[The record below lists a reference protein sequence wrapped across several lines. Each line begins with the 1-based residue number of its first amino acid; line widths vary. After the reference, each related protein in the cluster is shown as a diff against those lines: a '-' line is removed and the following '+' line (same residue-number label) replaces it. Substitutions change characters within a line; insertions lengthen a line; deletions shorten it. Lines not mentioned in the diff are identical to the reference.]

1 MYNLTATYPLNP
13 SKMKERLDRVLELAR
28 NLSTIQES
36 EPYVQSL
43 LSAAVELTESE
54 TASILNYDAEIQEL
68 RFAAVP
74 WYHRDALKLVG
85 VPVEGSAAGWVIQE
99 KLPLVIADV
108 SHDSRHFVAADRIS
122 DFHTRSILAV
132 PLFYKGKVIGVF
144 EALNKTGGGEYT
156 DDDVVIMETLA
167 SLAVAATQNELL
179 ERRIQTSYEE
189 VAELDRLKSDFI
201 AITSHELR
209 TPLGLILGHAT
220 FLREVLGEAHY
231 EQLDSIIRNATKLKD
246 IVENLSNVD
255 NYQSG
260 VARLRQNRISVSQVI
275 QDVATAFQEIAAEK
289 AIDLKVNTGSNDLLM
304 EGDGTKIGIALSNLI
319 KNALTFTNN
328 GGQVHVTAEAVPG
341 YVKVSVMDNGVGIP
355 SSDLPRVFER
365 FFQVESHLTRRHGG
379 MGLGLAVAKAMIE
392 MHSGRIWAE
401 SVEGKGSN
409 FTFLLPLDVPQSTA
423 VSP

>member
-1 MYNLTATYPLNP
+1 MPIQ
-13 SKMKERLDRVLELAR
+13 MKERLDRVIDLTRSLSATQEL
-28 NLSTIQES
+28 
-36 EPYVQSL
+36 EPYLQSL

-54 TASILNYDAEIQEL
+54 TASILDYDPETQEL

-85 VPVEGSAAGWVIQE
+85 VPLEGSVAGWVIQE
-99 KLPLVIADV
+99 RQPLIVSDV
-108 SHDSRHFVAADRIS
+108 SNDPRHFSTVDRKS
-122 DFHTRSILAV
+122 NFQTNSILAV
-132 PLFYKGKVIGVF
+132 PLFYRSRVIGVF
-144 EALNKTGGGEYT
+144 EALNKTGSGAYT
-156 DDDVVIMETLA
+156 EDDTLILETLA
-167 SLAVAATQNELL
+167 SLAVVAMQNDLL

-260 VARLRQNRISVSQVI
+260 AARIRQRKISMARVI
-275 QDVATAFQEIAAEK
+275 QDVTTSFQEIAAEK
-289 AIDLKVNTGSNDLLM
+289 AIALKVNTGQTELLM
-304 EGDGTKIGIALSNLI
+304 EGDATKIGIALSNLL
-319 KNALTFTNN
+319 KNALTFTNT
-328 GGQVHVTAEAVPG
+328 GGQVLVSAEAVPG
-341 YVKVSVMDNGVGIP
+341 YVKVSVTDNGVGIP
-355 SSDLPRVFER
+355 AADLPRVFER

-379 MGLGLAVAKAMIE
+379 MGLGLAVAKAMVDI
-392 MHSGRIWAE
+392 HNGRIWAE

-409 FTFLLPLDVPQSTA
+409 FTFLLPLDVQGA
-423 VSP
+423 GGVAH

>member
-1 MYNLTATYPLNP
+1 MPIQ
-13 SKMKERLDRVLELAR
+13 MKERLDRVIDLTRSLSATQEL
-28 NLSTIQES
+28 
-36 EPYVQSL
+36 EPYLQSL

-54 TASILNYDAEIQEL
+54 TASILDYDPETQEL

-85 VPVEGSAAGWVIQE
+85 VPLEGSVAGWVIQE
-99 KLPLVIADV
+99 RQPLIVSDV
-108 SHDSRHFVAADRIS
+108 SNDPRHFSTVDRKS
-122 DFHTRSILAV
+122 NFQTNSILAV
-132 PLFYKGKVIGVF
+132 PLFYRSRVIGVF
-144 EALNKTGGGEYT
+144 EALNKTGSGAYT
-156 DDDVVIMETLA
+156 EDDTLILETLA
-167 SLAVAATQNELL
+167 SLAVVAMQNDLL

-260 VARLRQNRISVSQVI
+260 AARIRQRKISMARVI
-275 QDVATAFQEIAAEK
+275 QDVTTSFQEIAAEK
-289 AIDLKVNTGSNDLLM
+289 AIALKVNTGQTELLM
-304 EGDGTKIGIALSNLI
+304 EGDATKIGIALSNLL
-319 KNALTFTNN
+319 KNALTFTNT
-328 GGQVHVTAEAVPG
+328 GGQVLVSAEAVPG
-341 YVKVSVMDNGVGIP
+341 YVKVSVTDNGVGIP
-355 SSDLPRVFER
+355 AADLPRVFER

-379 MGLGLAVAKAMIE
+379 MGLGLAVAKAMVDI
-392 MHSGRIWAE
+392 HNGRIWAE
-401 SVEGKGSN
+401 SVEGKGRN
-409 FTFLLPLDVPQSTA
+409 FTFLLPLDVQGA
-423 VSP
+423 GGVAH